1 MSFIP
6 EIKMDF
12 VPSDEES
19 ENEEIGDMNEDNL
32 PTDINSTEDIKMIV
46 EEVKEAIPITQN
58 VEEIFNMQP
67 AISNPEKLTKKGK
80 PRKKRPPMTDEQ
92 KDKLKFARE
101 KAMAVRKAKAQ
112 DRQKDKDLDKQEKDL
127 LKKQKIKKVQK
138 LQEEVGES
146 GGANFIYE
154 DEPPPQVKQI
164 VKPVT
169 NTITK
174 KDLEDAQL
182 EAIIKY
188 ETIRKARKKEKQA
201 RQIIEAEE
209 KLVRDTLIRQI
220 TPQKAYNPFD
230 TCY

>member
-32 PTDINSTEDIKMIV
+32 PTDINSKEDIKMIV
-46 EEVKEAIPITQN
+46 QEVTEALPITQN

-101 KAMAVRKAKAQ
+101 KAMAVRKEKAQ

-146 GGANFIYE
+146 E
-154 DEPPPQVKQI
+154 DEPPAQIKQI
-164 VKPVT
+164 VKPVAT
-169 NTITK
+169 VQNSITK